1 MEELIKMV
9 SDRTG
14 LAPDKAQEAVN
25 TVMTFLKA
33 KLPPA
38 LASHID
44 SIASGKMSDLGSI
57 ATELGG
63 MGGLA
68 DMVKGAEKRL
78 GME

>member
-14 LAPDKAQEAVN
+14 LPPDKAQQAVEAV
-25 TVMTFLKA
+25 MSFLKA
-33 KLPPA
+33 KLPPV

-44 SIASGKMSDLGSI
+44 GIASGNMGDLGNI

-63 MGGLA
+63 TGGLA
-68 DMVKGAEKRL
+68 DMAKGIEKRL

>member
-14 LAPDKAQEAVN
+14 LAPDKAQQAVDA
-25 TVMTFLKA
+25 VMTFLKA

-44 SIASGKMSDLGSI
+44 GIASGKMGDLGSI

-63 MGGLA
+63 MGGIA
-68 DMVKGAEKRL
+68 DMVKGVENRF

>member
-14 LAPDKAQEAVN
+14 LAPDKAQQAVDA
-25 TVMTFLKA
+25 VMSFLKA

-44 SIASGKMSDLGSI
+44 GIVSGNMSDLGGI

-63 MGGLA
+63 MGGIA
-68 DMVKGAEKRL
+68 DMVKGVEKRF
-78 GME
+78 GIE